1 VVRDIHQEGIDTK
14 MPYPSSIKA
23 FINPIS
29 RTNLVCYLDAG
40 NPSSYPGSGATWFD
54 LTGRG
59 NNCSLTNGAYYD
71 TEGQGSIYFDGTND
85 LGVIAAASDLDFPAD
100 FTVESWFH
108 WIPFRGSSLDG
119 GAGWYG
125 LGIFHRR
132 WSPDTGT
139 WALASFGQNDLF
151 WRQFNPSLDVLG
163 TVGYHVRNRWTHV
176 VVTRA
181 SGTMRIYQDGVLL
194 ATASNSLDY
203 TTVAPII
210 IGQWD
215 GIAYAQ
221 LRMSVFRI
229 YKRGLTTTEV
239 LKNYNSEKNRFTNEI
254 SNIASQAETK
264 TTHYS
269 GAPTIF
275 SAAKYPTDIT
285 EGTTRRNP
293 TLTLTD
299 FKGQIDNTNTSGNP
313 TKLSQNLSI
322 ANDKKAYVAN
332 LSQESMNS
340 VMNQLEVINKLS
352 QKLYKDILLLKSQS
366 INKNGVYPSS
376 KYR

>member
-1 VVRDIHQEGIDTK
+1 

-40 NPSSYPGSGATWFD
+40 NPSSYPGSGTTWFD

-151 WRQFNPSLDVLG
+151 WRQFNPSVNVFGD
-163 TVGYHVRNRWTHV
+163 VGYHVRNRWTHV
-176 VVTRA
+176 VVTRS

-194 ATASNSLDY
+194 ATASNSVNY
-203 TTVAPII
+203 TIDNASGYWLI
-210 IGQWD
+210 
-215 GIAYAQ
+215 
-221 LRMSVFRI
+221 
-229 YKRGLTTTEV
+229 
-239 LKNYNSEKNRFTNEI
+239 NSN
-254 SNIASQAETK
+254 S
-264 TTHYS
+264 
-269 GAPTIF
+269 TI
-275 SAAKYPTDIT
+275 T
-285 EGTTRRNP
+285 
-293 TLTLTD
+293 
-299 FKGQIDNTNTSGNP
+299 NTNT
-313 TKLSQNLSI
+313 
-322 ANDKKAYVAN
+322 
-332 LSQESMNS
+332 NS
-340 VMNQLEVINKLS
+340 VSVSSLS
-352 QKLYKDILLLKSQS
+352 RGAPITITASYNVQNTDNWIIITLF
-366 INKNGVYPSS
+366 V
-376 KYR
+376 

>member
-1 VVRDIHQEGIDTK
+1 

-23 FINPIS
+23 FINPIA
-29 RTNLVCYLDAG
+29 RTNLVCYLDAN
-40 NPSSYPGSGATWFD
+40 NPSSYPGSGTTWYD

-59 NNCSLTNGAYYD
+59 NNCSMTNGAYWD
-71 TEGQGSIYFDGTND
+71 TEGNGSIYFDGTND
-85 LGVIAAASDLDFPAD
+85 LGVIAAAADLDFPGD
-100 FTVESWFH
+100 FTIESWFH

-151 WRQFNPSLDVLG
+151 WRQFNPSTNVFGD
-163 TVGYHVRNRWTHV
+163 VGYHVRNRWTHV
-176 VVTRA
+176 AVTRS

-194 ATASNSLDY
+194 ATATNNLDY

-239 LKNYNSEKNRFTNEI
+239 LNHYNYEKNRFTNEV
-254 SNIASQAETK
+254 SNIANQLETK
-264 TTHYS
+264 TTHFS
-269 GAPTIF
+269 GAVQRF
-275 SAAKYPTDIT
+275 SSAKYPTDVS

-299 FKGQIDNTNTSGNP
+299 FKEQLDNTNTSGNS

-322 ANDKKAYVAN
+322 ANDKKAYIAN

-340 VMNQLEVINKLS
+340 VMNQLETINKMS

-366 INKNGVYPSS
+366 ITKNGVYPSS

>member
-1 VVRDIHQEGIDTK
+1 
-14 MPYPSSIKA
+14 
-23 FINPIS
+23 
-29 RTNLVCYLDAG
+29 
-40 NPSSYPGSGATWFD
+40 
-54 LTGRG
+54 
-59 NNCSLTNGAYYD
+59 
-71 TEGQGSIYFDGTND
+71 
-85 LGVIAAASDLDFPAD
+85 
-100 FTVESWFH
+100 
-108 WIPFRGSSLDG
+108 
-119 GAGWYG
+119 
-125 LGIFHRR
+125 
-132 WSPDTGT
+132 
-139 WALASFGQNDLF
+139 
-151 WRQFNPSLDVLG
+151 
-163 TVGYHVRNRWTHV
+163 
-176 VVTRA
+176 
-181 SGTMRIYQDGVLL
+181 
-194 ATASNSLDY
+194 
-203 TTVAPII
+203 
-210 IGQWD
+210 
-215 GIAYAQ
+215 
-221 LRMSVFRI
+221 MSVFRI

-239 LKNYNSEKNRFTNEI
+239 LNHYNYEKNRFTNEI
-254 SNIASQAETK
+254 SNIVSQAETK

-299 FKGQIDNTNTSGNP
+299 FKEQIDNTNTSGNS
-313 TKLSQNLSI
+313 TRLSQNLSI